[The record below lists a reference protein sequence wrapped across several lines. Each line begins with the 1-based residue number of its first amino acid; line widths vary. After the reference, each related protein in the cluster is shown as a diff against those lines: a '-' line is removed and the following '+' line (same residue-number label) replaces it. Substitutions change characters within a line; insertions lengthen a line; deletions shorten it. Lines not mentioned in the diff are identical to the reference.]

1 MKTYLIL
8 MLAPLAAP
16 ALFVIVDE
24 IMIINQI
31 THNISIKFATEL
43 CNVRV

>member
-1 MKTYLIL
+1 MIL
-8 MLAPLAAP
+8 NPHARPPAP